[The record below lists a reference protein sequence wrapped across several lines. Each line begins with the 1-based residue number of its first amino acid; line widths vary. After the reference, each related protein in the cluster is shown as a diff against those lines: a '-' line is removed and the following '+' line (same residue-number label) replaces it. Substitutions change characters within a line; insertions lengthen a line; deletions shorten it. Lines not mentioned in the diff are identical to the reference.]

1 MFFLSRSALPYLVL
15 AVMLSAC
22 GKSDGSAGPGTGEQ
36 EYVEGEVV
44 RLESAFAAKDQ
55 AGIAVGC
62 TSVTIGTKRMPEPLV
77 RKIEKL
83 CYVDAPRF
91 HLERAIAEV
100 KDARAKS
107 PALSADIT
115 CMQLFV
121 KDAVKAMEKLPTPD
135 PGVKR
140 LVDEYARLCPNAK
153 LR

>member
-1 MFFLSRSALPYLVL
+1 MFAPARCNVAYLVL
-15 AVMLSAC
+15 AVIVPAC
-22 GKSDGSAGPGTGEQ
+22 GKSDESAGPGTGEQ
-36 EYVEGEVV
+36 EYVEGEVA

-91 HLERAIAEV
+91 HLERAIADVE
-100 KDARAKS
+100 DARAKS
-107 PALSADIT
+107 PSLSADIT

-135 PGVKR
+135 PGVKQ

>member
-1 MFFLSRSALPYLVL
+1 MFAATRRLLPYLVL
-15 AVMLSAC
+15 VVMGAGC
-22 GKSDGSAGPGTGEQ
+22 GKSDESARPGAGEQ
-36 EYVEGEVV
+36 AYVEGAVAE
-44 RLESAFAAKDQ
+44 LESAFAAKDQ

-62 TSVTIGTKRMPEPLV
+62 TSVTIGAKRMPEPLV

-91 HLERAIAEV
+91 HLERAIADV

-135 PGVKR
+135 PGVKQ